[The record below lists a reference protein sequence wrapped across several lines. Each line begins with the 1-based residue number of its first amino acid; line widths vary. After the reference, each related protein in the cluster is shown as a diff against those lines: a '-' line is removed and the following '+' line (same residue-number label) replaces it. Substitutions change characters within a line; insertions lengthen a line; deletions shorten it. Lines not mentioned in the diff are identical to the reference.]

1 MTETGGRN
9 DFSGLRTSRRPD
21 SESRWRF
28 VPHQATYL
36 AAHRAPSHAYASTPR
51 HSHQRAPER
60 PNHQHRSEFFTSE
73 NPPVKLNTRTFGPLG
88 HRVSPRKWP
97 LPSSPVSGRTK
108 GLFGTPQPKLPPA
121 KWLGTRISNSGS
133 APSTSLF
140 WNDVLERRTL
150 FRFLLGRQL
159 TTGYRPRR

>member
-1 MTETGGRN
+1 MAYEGRASRLSL
-9 DFSGLRTSRRPD
+9 SGFAPR
-21 SESRWRF
+21 
-28 VPHQATYL
+28 QATYL

-73 NPPVKLNTRTFGPLG
+73 NPPVKLNTRTSGPLG

-140 WNDVLERRTL
+140 WNDVLERGTL